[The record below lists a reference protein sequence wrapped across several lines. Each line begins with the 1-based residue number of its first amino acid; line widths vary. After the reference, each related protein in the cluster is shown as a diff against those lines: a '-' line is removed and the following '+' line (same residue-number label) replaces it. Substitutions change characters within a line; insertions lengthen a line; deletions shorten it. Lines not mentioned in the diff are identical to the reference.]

1 MHEAG
6 PPPPPGSEACKREV
20 ADRDSDGEHEQGH
33 HGGERVGG
41 GESGLGEE
49 RGWAEVGLWRWGRLL
64 MMILAERRDDGG
76 GVQTSD
82 F

>member
-20 ADRDSDGEHEQGH
+20 ADLDSDGEHELGH
-33 HGGERVGG
+33 HGGDRVGG

-49 RGWAEVGLWRWGRLL
+49 RGWWCDGLRLVCG
-64 MMILAERRDDGG
+64 DGG
-76 GVQTSD
+76 GS
-82 F
+82 